1 MLIFFA
7 AVRDQVRVIIWL
19 TQFHRGLWRLVQG
32 VLSNRAS
39 FVVTQVRQGRKQ
51 VVWMLVG
58 LPGLSPLL
66 TEKSVMIERP
76 HSQYQLY

>member
-1 MLIFFA
+1 MRTFFV
-7 AVRDQVRVIIWL
+7 AVRDQVRVIIL
-19 TQFHRGLWRLVQG
+19 TWFHRGLWRLVQG

-58 LPGLSPLL
+58 LPGLSPLVAL
-66 TEKSVMIERP
+66 SN
-76 HSQYQLY
+76 QL

>member
-1 MLIFFA
+1 MKIF
-7 AVRDQVRVIIWL
+7 DKL
-19 TQFHRGLWRLVQG
+19 TSIQFSCCARPGEGHNSVNRGLWRLVQG

-58 LPGLSPLL
+58 LPGLSPLVAL
-66 TEKSVMIERP
+66 SN
-76 HSQYQLY
+76 QL